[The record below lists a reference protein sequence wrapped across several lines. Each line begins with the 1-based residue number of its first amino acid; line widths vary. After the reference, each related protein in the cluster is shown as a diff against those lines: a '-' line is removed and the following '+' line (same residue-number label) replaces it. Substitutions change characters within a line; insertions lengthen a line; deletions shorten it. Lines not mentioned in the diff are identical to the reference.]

1 MQLSGCE
8 VKRIAQSQELKRLLK
23 EKSGK
28 KCLTGKDEGAKLRK
42 SFGRD
47 SRRKISSQFP
57 VTMAKGYH
65 LFPYRTQKLR
75 PSAPMVLG
83 WTRPGRVGRC
93 RNPYKRSSCRNAGAF
108 LLLLFCGFGG
118 EFSENGCFEVALR
131 WMGGEGN
138 HPPPAFGGRSPF
150 LCGGRRGGA
159 WGGWNGWEGRRRGKI
174 NAISVMGLLRRKI
187 SVIAYKKFHVFRS

>member
-1 MQLSGCE
+1 M
-8 VKRIAQSQELKRLLK
+8 
-23 EKSGK
+23 
-28 KCLTGKDEGAKLRK
+28 
-42 SFGRD
+42 
-47 SRRKISSQFP
+47 
-57 VTMAKGYH
+57 TMAKGYH

-108 LLLLFCGFGG
+108 LLLHFCGFGG
-118 EFSENGCFEVALR
+118 EFSENGCFDVALR
-131 WMGGEGN
+131 WMGGEGY

-150 LCGGRRGGA
+150 LCGGRRGGRLGC
-159 WGGWNGWEGRRRGKI
+159 WSGWEVGRRRGKI

-187 SVIAYKKFHVFRS
+187 SVIAYKKFHVFRSRILQLRRVHGTIILDEKPVPFGSIK